1 MRPNERREQIL
12 GQLRDHGPSTVEA
25 LARRLGASAATIRR
39 DLVDLEDAGHL
50 RRFHGGARLVGVAP
64 ADAPGEAAFSTRLLH
79 NSAGKRALSRTA
91 ADLFSDG
98 DSLFIDAGT
107 TTIAFAHA
115 LAARRELTVVTNSLA
130 VARILAEGPGH
141 HRIHLLGGE
150 LLPEMMELVGRMTL
164 QQIAGY
170 RADHVVLTVGSVQES
185 GILDFDERE
194 AEVAM
199 AMIARARTLTVLADS
214 SKMLQ
219 PAVFP
224 VASLSRIAR
233 LVTDVP
239 PPPAIARA
247 LAQAGVDLVLPA
259 SGDAG

>member
-1 MRPNERREQIL
+1 MRPNDRREQIL
-12 GQLRDHGPSTVEA
+12 DQLRVQGPRTVEA
-25 LARRLGASAATIRR
+25 LAQALGASAATIRR
-39 DLVDLEDAGHL
+39 DLVDLEEAGRL
-50 RRFHGGARLVGVAP
+50 RRFHGGARLAAVAP
-64 ADAPGEAAFSTRLLH
+64 PDAPGEPAFSDRLLH
-79 NSAGKRALSRTA
+79 NSVGKRALSQA
-91 ADLFSDG
+91 AAALFADG
-98 DSLFIDAGT
+98 DALFIDAGT
-107 TTIAFAHA
+107 TTIAFAQA
-115 LAARRELTVVTNSLA
+115 LGARRDLTVVTNSLD
-130 VARILAEGPGH
+130 VARILAQGPGH

-150 LLPEMMELVGRMTL
+150 LLSDAMELVGRMTL

-233 LVTDVP
+233 LVTDAP

-247 LAQAGVDLVLPA
+247 LVQAGVELVLPA
-259 SGDAG
+259 Q